1 MMTTTRKQ
9 HWLSLG
15 LLMAVFVTFNSC
27 NTNDDGSDLDGN
39 WVKMSTFNEEA
50 RSSSAAFTIGN
61 IGYMGTGYDG
71 DDYYNDF
78 WSYDMDTNSWQQLAD
93 FPGEVRSSATTF
105 TIGDEG
111 YMGTGYNGDSN
122 AELGDFYKYNPT
134 TNTWATIADFGG
146 TARYGAV
153 GFGSDTYGYVGT
165 GYDGSDK
172 KDFWRYDPSSDTWE
186 EIFGF
191 GGDKRREGTTFTIG
205 NDVYLVT
212 GVSNGIY
219 EEDFWKFD
227 LDTETWTALV
237 DVDDDDDDYVTR
249 SNAVA
254 FTIDGKGY
262 VACGDYSGSQ
272 SSVYEY
278 DPTTEAWEEKTEFE
292 LYARRDAIAF
302 GNGTSAF
309 VGLGRNG
316 TLYLDDFMAFYP
328 NAEQDD
334 DDN

>member
-1 MMTTTRKQ
+1 MMQTKNNQ
-9 HWLSLG
+9 QWMLFM
-15 LLMAVFVTFNSC
+15 LLTAAFITFSSC
-27 NTNDDGSDLDGN
+27 NNDDDSSDLDGN
-39 WVKMSTFNEEA
+39 WVKVSTFNEEA

-61 IGYMGTGYDG
+61 VGYMGTGYDG

-78 WSYDMDTNSWQQLAD
+78 WSYNMDTNSWQQLAD
-93 FPGEVRSSATTF
+93 YPGIERSSATAF
-105 TIGDEG
+105 TIGEEG
-111 YMGTGYNGDSN
+111 YIGTGYNGDSN
-122 AELGDFYKYNPT
+122 EELEDFYKYNPVS
-134 TNTWATIADFGG
+134 NTWEAIADFGG
-146 TARYGAV
+146 SARYGAV

-172 KDFWRYDPSSDTWE
+172 KDFWKYNPDTDTWE

-205 NDVYLVT
+205 NEVYLVA

-219 EEDFWKFD
+219 EEDFWKFN

-237 DVDDDDDDYVTR
+237 DVDDDDDDYVQR

-278 DPTTEAWEEKTEFE
+278 DPNTQEWEEKTGFE
-292 LYARRDAIAF
+292 LYARRDAVTF
-302 GNGTSAF
+302 NNGSRAF

-316 TLYLDDFMAFYP
+316 TLYLDDFMEFYP
-328 NAEQDD
+328 NQEQDD

>member
-1 MMTTTRKQ
+1 
-9 HWLSLG
+9 
-15 LLMAVFVTFNSC
+15 
-27 NTNDDGSDLDGN
+27 
-39 WVKMSTFNEEA
+39 MSTFNEEA
-50 RSSSAAFTIGN
+50 RSSSAAFTIGD

-71 DDYYNDF
+71 DDYYKDF
-78 WSYDMDTNSWQQLAD
+78 WSYDMATNSWQQLAD
-93 FPGEVRSSATTF
+93 FPGMERSSATAF
-105 TIGDEG
+105 TIGNEG
-111 YMGTGYNGDSN
+111 YIGTGYNGDIN
-122 AELGDFYKYNPT
+122 EELEDFYKYNPQ
-134 TNTWATIADFGG
+134 TNSWVAIASFGG
-146 TARYGAV
+146 SARYGAV

-172 KDFWRYDPSSDTWE
+172 KDFWKYNPNTDTWE

-205 NDVYLVT
+205 NEVYLVT

-227 LDTETWTALV
+227 LDTEIWTALV
-237 DVDDDDDDYVTR
+237 DVDDDSDDYIQR
-249 SNAVA
+249 SSAVA
-254 FTIDGKGY
+254 FSIDGKGY
-262 VACGDYSGSQ
+262 VACGDYSGGQ

-278 DPTTEAWEEKTEFE
+278 NPVTEDWEEKTNFE
-292 LYARRDAIAF
+292 LFARRDAVAF
-302 GNGTSAF
+302 GNGSKAF

-316 TLYLDDFMAFYP
+316 TLYLDDFMEFYP